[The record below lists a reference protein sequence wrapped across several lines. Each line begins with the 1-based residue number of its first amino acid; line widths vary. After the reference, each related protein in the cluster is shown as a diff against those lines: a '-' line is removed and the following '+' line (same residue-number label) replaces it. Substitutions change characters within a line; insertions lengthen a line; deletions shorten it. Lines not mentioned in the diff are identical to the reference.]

1 MPRVVGCKSMAKPN
15 QIILKLEGGLGN
27 QLFQLAAGYFLASKN
42 SSDLLLDQYSIRLT
56 TVHGEKGI
64 GFNEFVI
71 SEFQRANKIVLL
83 RGLPGDFLTKLA
95 KQIPILK
102 KLLLKIRMWTS
113 NPKRLPLFI
122 ETNEEESKE
131 NLLVIE
137 SPIKLHGNFQSWDIV
152 EKSAQFGFPR
162 ILHLK
167 ETPDWIQSLQKRLDF
182 KDSIVLHFRVGD
194 DTRANHNFRQP
205 DFSYYFSAL
214 EILKAKV
221 QFSNVYVLSDDLNR
235 VKEMY
240 GSRLGGDIEYLS
252 MPTESSP
259 AERLYVLSLF
269 GGIVCANST
278 FCGWAAWSISNSG
291 GAVVVPV
298 PYSDGP
304 VLGSRDFPSGW
315 IKLDKYS
322 GAEVA

>member
-1 MPRVVGCKSMAKPN
+1 MERPN

-42 SSDLLLDQYSIRLT
+42 GSDLLLDQYSIRLT
-56 TVHGEKGI
+56 TVHGEKEI

-71 SEFQRANKIVLL
+71 GEFPRANKIVLL
-83 RGLPGDFLTKLA
+83 EGSPSEFLTKLA
-95 KQIPILK
+95 KKIRILK

-113 NPKRLPLFI
+113 NPKRLPLFL
-122 ETNEEESKE
+122 ETNEEKSKGD
-131 NLLVIE
+131 LLIIE
-137 SPIKLHGNFQSWDIV
+137 SPIKVHGNFQSWDIV

-167 ETPDWIQSLQKRLDF
+167 ETPDWIQSLQKRIDF

-194 DTRANHNFRQP
+194 DTRANYNFRQP
-205 DFSYYFSAL
+205 NISYYLSAL
-214 EILKAKV
+214 QILKAKIE
-221 QFSNVYVLSDDLNR
+221 FSNVYVLSDDINR
-235 VKEMY
+235 VKEMF
-240 GSRLGGDIEYLS
+240 GSKLGKEIEYLI

-259 AERLYVLSLF
+259 AERLYILSLF

-304 VLGSRDFPSGW
+304 VLGSRDFPSDW

-322 GAEVA
+322 GAEVS